1 MDPKQRA
8 RLAEL
13 AEAFGA
19 DPARW
24 PPEEHRLAALAEAG
38 DLTEAREID
47 AILAHAGTPSIDQAK
62 RMAAMSRIMT
72 ATSAPGLAT
81 RPRPS
86 RVWGAW
92 APAATALAASFAL
105 GIYLGSAG
113 LVDDLMPSF
122 SGNLDTAMLQ
132 DIDVTGVS
140 DLSDLIEG
148 GSS

>member
-1 MDPKQRA
+1 MDPKHSA

-19 DPARW
+19 DPSRW
-24 PPEEHRLAALAEAG
+24 PPEERQMAGRAEPS
-38 DLTEAREID
+38 DLVEAREID
-47 AILAHAGTPSIDQAK
+47 RVLNHAGMPSIDQA
-62 RMAAMSRIMT
+62 RRLAAMSRIMA
-72 ATSAPGLAT
+72 ATSTGGSSARPMPG
-81 RPRPS
+81 RI
-86 RVWGAW
+86 WNAW

-113 LVDDLMPSF
+113 LVDDLIPSL
-122 SGNLDTAMLQ
+122 SGNQDTAMLQ
-132 DIDVTGVS
+132 DIDVTGVA

>member
-1 MDPKQRA
+1 MDPKRSG

-24 PPEEHRLAALAEAG
+24 PPGERENVALAEPA
-38 DLTEAREID
+38 DLAEAREID
-47 AILAHAGTPSIDQAK
+47 AVLNHAGKPSIDQAR
-62 RMAAMSRIMT
+62 RMAAMSRIM
-72 ATSAPGLAT
+72 AASSAGGSSARPMPG
-81 RPRPS
+81 
-86 RVWGAW
+86 RVWNAW

-113 LVDDLMPSF
+113 LVDDLMPSL
-122 SGNLDTAMLQ
+122 SSNQDTAMLQ
-132 DIDVTGVS
+132 DFDVTGVS